1 MMIKIIQGNKFLF
14 FYFFIFLNYNRKK
27 NDIYHELTDD
37 VQTNLEE
44 ALIAI
49 KKFSTKFS
57 TQDEFSNFR
66 IVFVKYLENNLL
78 KEFVLKSVNEKLNLE
93 YNNIVETKRHKILD
107 GKKEVVRNILKI
119 KRKLNTFNNSSSN
132 NNQNFYN

>member
-1 MMIKIIQGNKFLF
+1 MIKIIQGNKFLF